1 MDSQERLSE
10 LIWRTV
16 KLRLALLIAAAVML
30 LVTWSGLTDGNADA
44 KKLDIDFCNHV
55 EEETSASLKKL
66 TPNWSEKPLS
76 VCTPATARLF
86 IESGRAF
93 SLILPLEGEAFDK
106 KKAELAEYDE
116 KRKAAYKLEIGL
128 SSQGGESKVIVN
140 ALSVAQVEP
149 FVVVVILSIVMVL
162 GFQQKAYR
170 TRLRTL
176 LAALK
181 SHEEQNQKIA
191 ETQFLSGFDVD
202 DRFEGARWKA
212 LSPEGVA
219 MVGLLAAVTYLLFAV
234 LAAFVINLI
243 HLTNSIFA
251 NYLFALYALVFFVIV
266 GLWRTHLRYHISRES
281 PRKFKFSFV
290 GVLLKSDW
298 LARIFVFVAV
308 LSIFLPW
315 TTNGMRGYRF
325 VAHQKPLFM
334 AHGHA
339 QYPLDPGL
347 FMEVRLQLLVVAMF
361 LGVFLLKPSLRK
373 APKHV
378 RIAFDRA
385 DWIFTLLTLF
395 LVLNYL
401 LYMGSLEYLSLTD
414 ADFSTAW
421 FLGVMNRDA
430 GYALSTYDPAFGF
443 IIFVFCCLMLCC
455 ISLFVRR
462 SRVETI

>member
-1 MDSQERLSE
+1 
-10 LIWRTV
+10 
-16 KLRLALLIAAAVML
+16 
-30 LVTWSGLTDGNADA
+30 
-44 KKLDIDFCNHV
+44 V

-66 TPNWSEKPLS
+66 TPNWSEKSPS
-76 VCTPATARLF
+76 VCTPANARLF

-106 KKAELAEYDE
+106 NKAELAEYDE

-128 SSQGGESKVIVN
+128 SSQGAESKVIVN
-140 ALSVAQVEP
+140 ALSVAQVVP

-181 SHEEQNQKIA
+181 ADEEQNQKIA

-202 DRFEGARWKA
+202 DRFEGARWKV

-219 MVGLLAAVTYLLFAV
+219 MVGLLAAVTYLLSAV
-234 LAAFVINLI
+234 LAAFIINLI

-251 NYLFALYALVFFVIV
+251 NYLFALYALVFFLIV
-266 GLWRTHLRYHISRES
+266 ALWRTRLRYHISRES
-281 PRKFKFSFV
+281 PRKSKFSFV

-325 VAHQKPLFM
+325 IAHQKPLFM
-334 AHGHA
+334 TRGHA

-347 FMEVRLQLLVVAMF
+347 FMEVRLQLLVVGVF
-361 LGVFLLKPSLRK
+361 LGVFLLKPLLRK
-373 APKHV
+373 APKNV
-378 RIAFDRA
+378 RVAFDRA
-385 DWIFTLLTLF
+385 DWLFTLLTLF

-421 FLGVMNRDA
+421 FLGVMNSDA
-430 GYALSTYDPAFGF
+430 GYALSAYDPAFGF

-462 SRVETI
+462 SCVDTI